1 MIPVEPAFEAG
12 SSEARPEVLVMVLVD
27 EIGVHVY
34 HVICRRAIIEVISP
48 PGTPGPPK
56 RAGSPNK
63 KTQTRVNPVPH

>member
-34 HVICRRAIIEVISP
+34 HVICRRAII
-48 PGTPGPPK
+48 GY
-56 RAGSPNK
+56 
-63 KTQTRVNPVPH
+63 